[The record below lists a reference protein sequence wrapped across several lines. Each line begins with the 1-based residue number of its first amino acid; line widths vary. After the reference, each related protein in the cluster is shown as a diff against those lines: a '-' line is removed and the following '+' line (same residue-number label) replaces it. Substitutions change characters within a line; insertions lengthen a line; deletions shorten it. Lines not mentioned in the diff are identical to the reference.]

1 MYNLD
6 AKVALVTGAGGEHG
20 IGRAIAVR
28 LAKEGADV
36 IVNDVVNNPYADWGT
51 AWEGVPSVVREIE
64 DLGRR
69 SIGVIADVS
78 KSSQVDDMVS
88 RAVEEF
94 GRIDILVTSAG
105 ARPGPDR
112 VPVVDLEEETWDAV
126 HYVDLKGTFLCCR
139 AVARHML
146 AREPGGK
153 IITMASA
160 AGKRG
165 RARFAAYCAAKFGV
179 VGFTQALAMELA
191 SHHVNVNA
199 ICPAIVD
206 TERWSYLGAALSGED
221 ITGVEFQ
228 RTGRH
233 AENMKKSGSGV
244 PWKRV
249 ASVNDVAQ
257 TAAFLASAESDYLTG
272 LSISVAG
279 GAEMA

>member
-6 AKVALVTGAGGEHG
+6 GKVALVTGAGGERG

-28 LAKEGADV
+28 LATDGADV
-36 IVNDVVNNPYADWGT
+36 IVNDIVGNPYADWGT
-51 AWEGVPSVVREIE
+51 AWEGLPSVVSEITE
-64 DLGRR
+64 LGRR
-69 SIGVIADVS
+69 SISIIADVS
-78 KSSQVDDMVS
+78 NAKQVDDMVS
-88 RAVEEF
+88 RSVEMF
-94 GRIDILVTSAG
+94 GRIDILVTNAG

-112 VPVVDLEEETWDAV
+112 VPVVDLEEEAWDAV
-126 HYVDLKGTFLCCR
+126 HNVDLKGTFLCCR
-139 AVARHML
+139 AIARHML
-146 AREPGGK
+146 SREPGGK

-165 RARFAAYCAAKFGV
+165 RGRMAAYCAAKFGV
-179 VGFTQALAMELA
+179 VGFAQALAMELA
-191 SHHVNVNA
+191 SHQVNVNA

-206 TERWSYLGAALSGED
+206 TERWGYLGAAMSDDD
-221 ITGVEFQ
+221 ITGLEFQ
-228 RTGRH
+228 RSGRH

-249 ASVNDVAQ
+249 AIADDVAQ

-279 GAEMA
+279 GSEMG

>member
-6 AKVALVTGAGGEHG
+6 GKVVLVTGAGGEGG
-20 IGRAIAVR
+20 IGHAIATR
-28 LAKEGADV
+28 LAKDGADV
-36 IVNDVVNNPYADWGT
+36 IVNDVVSNPYADWGT
-51 AWEGVPSVVREIE
+51 AWEGVRSVVREIE
-64 DLGRR
+64 EMGRK
-69 SIGVIADVS
+69 SIGIIADVS
-78 KSSQVDDMVS
+78 NAGKVDDMVS

-94 GRIDILVTSAG
+94 GRIDILATNAG

-112 VPVVDLEEETWDAV
+112 VPVVDLEEEAWDAV
-126 HYVDLKGTFLCCR
+126 HNVDLKGTFLCCR

-165 RARFAAYCAAKFGV
+165 RGRFAAYCAAKFGV
-179 VGFTQALAMELA
+179 IGFTQALAMELA
-191 SHHVNVNA
+191 SHQVNVNA

-206 TERWSYLGAALSGED
+206 TERWSYLGATLSGENV
-221 ITGVEFQ
+221 TGEEFD

-257 TAAFLASAESDYLTG
+257 TAAFLASDESDYLTG

-279 GAEMA
+279 GSEMA

>member
-1 MYNLD
+1 MYNLGG
-6 AKVALVTGAGGEHG
+6 KVALVTGAGGEGG
-20 IGRAIAVR
+20 IGHAIATQ

-36 IVNDVVNNPYADWGT
+36 IVNDIVSNPYPDWGT
-51 AWEGVPSVVREIE
+51 AWEGVASVVREIE
-64 DLGRR
+64 KLERK
-69 SIGVIADVS
+69 SISILADVS
-78 KSSQVDDMVS
+78 DAEQVENMVF
-88 RAVEEF
+88 RAIEEF

-112 VPVVDLEEETWDAV
+112 VPVVDLDEEAWDAV
-126 HYVDLKGTFLCCR
+126 HNVDLKGTFLCCR

-146 AREPGGK
+146 EREPGGK

-165 RARFAAYCAAKFGV
+165 RGRFAAYCAAKFGV

-191 SHHVNVNA
+191 SHQINVNA

-221 ITGVEFQ
+221 ITGEEFH

-233 AENMKKSGSGV
+233 AENMQKSGLGV

-257 TAAFLASAESDYLTG
+257 TASFLASAESDYLTG

-279 GAEMA
+279 GSEMG

>member
-6 AKVALVTGAGGEHG
+6 GKVALVTGAGGEHG

-36 IVNDVVNNPYADWGT
+36 IVNDVVSNPYSDWGT

-94 GRIDILVTSAG
+94 GRVDILVTSAG
-105 ARPGPDR
+105 TRPGPDR

-126 HYVDLKGTFLCCR
+126 HNVDLKGTFLCCR

-233 AENMKKSGSGV
+233 AENMKKSGSEV